1 MNAAIAVITYTII
14 LITISP
20 SIIII
25 SCFSFILNV
34 SNYSVCDNENG
45 EEYLSEVPGTLGGN
59 KRLKIYGRLDCSSAN
74 KWIEK
79 GYYIQNRVFFLN
91 EETAIKAGYRPCAV
105 CMRKEYEE
113 WKKENNLIK
122 TLKK

>member
-1 MNAAIAVITYTII
+1 MYR
-14 LITISP
+14 LI
-20 SIIII
+20 
-25 SCFSFILNV
+25 
-34 SNYSVCDNENG
+34 NENG

-91 EETAIKAGYRPCAV
+91 EEIAIKAGYRPCAV